1 MVESRK
7 APNTELFPV
16 ARARMPSKESAT
28 STTSRTRGPATK
40 CPFGSRVTAAVTDR
54 AVPVTVSM
62 LGVTPSRPSARAGR
76 VNRALVRPRPWLPS
90 MRSLTLGWSCLRD
103 GP

>member
-54 AVPVTVSM
+54 TVPVTVSM

-90 MRSLTLGWSCLRD
+90 MESLVLR
-103 GP
+103 